1 MAMFLSP
8 EDMTDAISYQRLY
21 QPHTGK
27 ATVSRTGT
35 LPPPSCG
42 KGPKVAGESV
52 MVLPGSPRN
61 PASPQDRIARV
72 KAQLRSW
79 EGQRQEGRL
88 TGKGSERESWET
100 AARVVRGWESQL
112 QGETAIRSLE
122 MTLASGMRG

>member
-1 MAMFLSP
+1 
-8 EDMTDAISYQRLY
+8 
-21 QPHTGK
+21 
-27 ATVSRTGT
+27 
-35 LPPPSCG
+35 
-42 KGPKVAGESV
+42 

-112 QGETAIRSLE
+112 QGERRQSKELRGESPNGGIASCLQWHGADSTAQHEVSAWAALE
-122 MTLASGMRG
+122 GKPGALKGARPVWEGAR